1 MGRKANSKGMLPN
14 GRRKVGQSFVMALHA
29 ILDSPDYIAL
39 SGSAAKLLWDVARQY
54 NGHNNGDLTVA
65 MSVMAARGWQKKTL
79 ARALAELLER
89 DWLRRTRYP
98 RLKQQAGLYALSW
111 LDVDECDGKLD
122 AGVHKEPRRSLRD
135 TRAPPAAS
143 ISLGSIRPQDPR
155 LLGSKVAQQA

>member
-1 MGRKANSKGMLPN
+1 MTG
-14 GRRKVGQSFVMALHA
+14 
-29 ILDSPDYIAL
+29 
-39 SGSAAKLLWDVARQY
+39 
-54 NGHNNGDLTVA
+54 
-65 MSVMAARGWQKKTL
+65 
-79 ARALAELLER
+79 
-89 DWLRRTRYP
+89 YP